1 MPVQRI
7 SKEFKD
13 VSATFKL
20 NPINLDLITLSNENA
35 IARSIRNLI
44 FTIPGEKPFEP
55 LIGSNVT
62 NLLFENMDSLTASS
76 IQTEIENTINN
87 FEPRVQLVQVK
98 VTPNFDNNEFNCYIR
113 YNIVGIDVPQQQLSF
128 ALQPTR

>member
-98 VTPNFDNNEFNCYIR
+98 VTPNFDDNEFNCYIR

>member
-1 MPVQRI
+1 MICKQ
-7 SKEFKD
+7 FKD

-76 IQTEIENTINN
+76 IQTEI
-87 FEPRVQLVQVK
+87 
-98 VTPNFDNNEFNCYIR
+98 
-113 YNIVGIDVPQQQLSF
+113 
-128 ALQPTR
+128 